1 MGLMTIIL
9 LIIGLGL
16 LVGGAELLVR
26 GASRVAV
33 TVGISP
39 LVVGLTV
46 VSFGT
51 SAPELAVGIQS
62 AWAGEANIALGNVI
76 GSNIF
81 NVLVVLGACAAIIPL
96 TVSRQL
102 IRRDVPILIGATLL
116 MLLFGMDGL
125 LGRFDGLLL
134 TICLLAYTG
143 FTIWQSRREMAHES
157 NLDGRADAPADTD
170 DVPLPVKTPRA
181 LLVNLGL
188 IIAGLGML
196 VVGAEWLVDGAVAL
210 ATFFG
215 VSSLIIGLTVVAV
228 GTSLPEVATSIV
240 AALRGERDMAV
251 GNVVGSSIFNI
262 FAILGLTSLVAPAG
276 IAVPMAAIQF
286 DIPVMLLVALAC
298 LPIFFTGLV
307 ISRHEGI
314 LLLGYYVLYTLF
326 LFLNAV
332 NHEALGL
339 FSAAMFLVV
348 PLTMFGLVI
357 HGVKHAHANWRKHG
371 NIMGKVVSR

>member
-1 MGLMTIIL
+1 MDFMTVIL

-26 GASRVAV
+26 GASRLAV

-51 SAPELAVGIQS
+51 SAPELAVGMQS
-62 AWAGEANIALGNVI
+62 AWAGEADIALGNVI

-102 IRRDVPILIGATLL
+102 IRLDVPILIGATLL

-125 LGRFDGLLL
+125 LGRVDGLLL
-134 TICLLAYTG
+134 TIGLIAYTG
-143 FTIWQSRREMAHES
+143 FTIQQSRKDMAEE
-157 NLDGRADAPADTD
+157 NRVNDDADAAD
-170 DVPLPVKTPRA
+170 DVPLPVQTPRA

-188 IIAGLGML
+188 IIGGLGML
-196 VVGAEWLVDGAVAL
+196 VVGAEWLVNGAVAL

-215 VSSLIIGLTVVAV
+215 ISSLIIGLTVVAV

-307 ISRHEGI
+307 VSRREGI
-314 LLLGYYVLYTLF
+314 LLLGYYVLYALF

-339 FSAAMFLVV
+339 FSAAMFLVM

-357 HGVKHAHANWRKHG
+357 HGVKHAHANLRKHG
-371 NIMGKVVSR
+371 SIMGEVVSR

>member
-1 MGLMTIIL
+1 MDVMTIIL

-26 GASRVAV
+26 GASRLAV

-51 SAPELAVGIQS
+51 SAPELAVGMQS
-62 AWAGEANIALGNVI
+62 AWAGEADIALGNVI

-102 IRRDVPILIGATLL
+102 IRLDVPILIGATLL

-125 LGRFDGLLL
+125 LGRVDGLLL
-134 TICLLAYTG
+134 TIGLITYTG
-143 FTIWQSRREMAHES
+143 FTIQQSRKDMAQTTDAD
-157 NLDGRADAPADTD
+157 DGPDAADDA
-170 DVPLPVKTPRA
+170 PLPVKTPRA
-181 LLVNLGL
+181 LLMNLGL
-188 IIAGLGML
+188 IVGGLGLL
-196 VVGAEWLVDGAVAL
+196 VVGAEWLVNGAVAL

-251 GNVVGSSIFNI
+251 GNVIGSSIFNI

-276 IAVPMAAIQF
+276 IAVPTAAIQF
-286 DIPVMLLVALAC
+286 DIPVMLLVAAAC

-307 ISRHEGI
+307 VSRREGV
-314 LLLGYYVLYTLF
+314 LLLGYYLLYTLF
-326 LFLNAV
+326 LILSAM

-339 FSAAMFLVV
+339 FSAAMFLIV
-348 PLTMFGLVI
+348 PLTIFGLVV
-357 HGVKHAHANWRKHG
+357 HSVKHAHANWRKHG
-371 NIMGKVVSR
+371 NIMDEVVSR